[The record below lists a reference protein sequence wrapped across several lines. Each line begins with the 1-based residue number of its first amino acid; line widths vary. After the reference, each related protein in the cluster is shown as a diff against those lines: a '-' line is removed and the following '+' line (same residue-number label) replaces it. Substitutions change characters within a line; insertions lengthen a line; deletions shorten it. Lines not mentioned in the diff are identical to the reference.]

1 MKKTLATA
9 IAVATL
15 LAPAA
20 AVHADT
26 TDSVYLKVLREEGI
40 TGSDAT
46 LIRMGHAVCDLR
58 EAGWSEYRIAREI
71 AERNDD
77 MTIGDGGFVVGAA
90 ESAYCPQHA

>member
-1 MKKTLATA
+1 MKTLILALTAAATI
-9 IAVATL
+9 IAPT
-15 LAPAA
+15 

-26 TDSVYLKVLREEGI
+26 TDDLYLKVLRDEGI